1 MPYYDEI
8 LMIRLQLGRWR
19 QPPPH
24 PRMLDDVLVRLPVRR
39 YMPVTATWRR
49 LLRLVRA

>member
-24 PRMLDDVLVRLPVRR
+24 PCLRYDQPARAPVRR
-39 YMPVTATWRR
+39 ESRVTAAWRR
-49 LLRLVRA
+49 WLRLDRA